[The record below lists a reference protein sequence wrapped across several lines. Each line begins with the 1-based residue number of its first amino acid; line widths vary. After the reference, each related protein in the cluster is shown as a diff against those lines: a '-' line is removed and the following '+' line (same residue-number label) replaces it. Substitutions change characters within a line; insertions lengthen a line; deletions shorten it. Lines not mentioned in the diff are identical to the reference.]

1 MSKSYACAICT
12 KRVGPKER
20 RKLKTDGN
28 KQLIKYLRKHML
40 LTDEVTEKDVVHNS
54 CRLKYT
60 AESAA
65 ARLSASPKKNPQHEP
80 SDKKSPFQLNIKSAG
95 FSHTICPICNRKG
108 ARSEGFVTI
117 PGEAIMQLFINKNIL
132 LKKKSR
138 CCNTHMSGGKFTPE
152 TLSADIQGKIRS
164 TTYMEPE
171 QISSLINS
179 LRQSATQRQK
189 SCIDFDDPS
198 TMTDADY
205 WNLTGLTKDQFSTLI
220 GDVDDIRTTK
230 TRSIRTCIALLLV
243 KLRTSLGNAL
253 LSTLFNMTIAQIRR
267 ALKSSRKSLLKSF
280 VPKNMGFKHVSR
292 EEIKTTHTRPL
303 AQELFAASDQNKS
316 IIVLDG
322 TYIYIQKSSNFSF
335 ARRSYSM
342 HKHRPLVK
350 PMIVVSTT
358 GYIISILGPYL
369 ADSKN
374 SDANI
379 LKHIINQNTEDF
391 KSWIQEGDV
400 VVVDRGFRD
409 ASTVLEE
416 LGVTMQMP
424 SFMRKGSTQHTS
436 EESNK
441 SRLVTKVTMCELLEQ
456 SATASDRL

>member
-1 MSKSYACAICT
+1 
-12 KRVGPKER
+12 
-20 RKLKTDGN
+20 
-28 KQLIKYLRKHML
+28 
-40 LTDEVTEKDVVHNS
+40 
-54 CRLKYT
+54 
-60 AESAA
+60 
-65 ARLSASPKKNPQHEP
+65 
-80 SDKKSPFQLNIKSAG
+80 
-95 FSHTICPICNRKG
+95 
-108 ARSEGFVTI
+108 
-117 PGEAIMQLFINKNIL
+117 
-132 LKKKSR
+132 
-138 CCNTHMSGGKFTPE
+138 MSGGKFTPE

-267 ALKSSRKSLLKSF
+267 ALKSSRKSLMKSF